1 MSDGSS
7 KLIAIDEET
16 KHQIMHPCRFGKANR
31 ATYETFDPGAQ
42 IDVLAFDLL
51 RMGFV
56 NRVLLGIEMALV
68 TNGVSL
74 LHTRQSGS
82 LNFAHFV
89 ARTIW
94 RRRSVSPRRG
104 RAHRL
109 QRRAPL
115 QGLLVPMATTFDLR
129 HTARN

>member
-51 RMGFV
+51 RMGFA

-68 TNGVSL
+68 GTPPIRVKSSD
-74 LHTRQSGS
+74 TKR
-82 LNFAHFV
+82 V
-89 ARTIW
+89 
-94 RRRSVSPRRG
+94 
-104 RAHRL
+104 
-109 QRRAPL
+109 
-115 QGLLVPMATTFDLR
+115 
-129 HTARN
+129 